1 MLVKVFKRILNFCWL
16 LPGFLLWA
24 SFPPMGER
32 FDCFFALA
40 PLLYLSRNGTVKR
53 SLRLWF
59 VNGFLFWFAT
69 LSWMPAIVKNN
80 GPWPLVVLGWA
91 CLAAYCALFFGAFGW
106 LSSLYWRWS
115 DGAVRSPQSQP
126 EGGRDQRCGIISAPV
141 CRRFLGLLFVEPVLW
156 CGLELLRSRLFGGFS
171 WNQLGVAPIN
181 AGFGSPAAF
190 GGVYLVSAVVILVN
204 GTLASIAER
213 FITRDRCWWRSLETF
228 VPFLLIFGLYSAA
241 GARDSVERRREDTAD
256 DFQKAE
262 EHLKVAL
269 IQRNFPCCFKP
280 QDREDPFAV
289 YSNLCANIAYLRP
302 DLVILPESAYAE
314 IGVLDGRGAE
324 KVWTAKYFSEWLMQ
338 LTGAKAVLAGGG
350 RYTADGK
357 AYNSAALYV
366 ADGRSGKD
374 SASPVGG
381 QSGKDSASP
390 VGFQIYDKVHLVPF
404 GEYIP
409 GDKLIP
415 ALQKLAP
422 VGSCTPG
429 ELKLLHCPPPSH
441 FSASVPLGI
450 AICYEDT
457 DSAQMRE
464 LAKMGARALVF
475 ITNDSWFSYS
485 QETISHAW
493 QATARAIETG
503 LPVIRV
509 GNSGVTGVIY
519 PDGRA
524 NWLCGRDDRPL
535 VDAKGTLFD
544 RVRLPPASSPSFT
557 TSHTFYVR
565 FGDLP
570 LGSAFALLILGYILV
585 YLYSNY
591 EKRRI
596 VSLQVR

>member
-1 MLVKVFKRILNFCWL
+1 MLVRFFRRLLSFCWL

-40 PLLYLSRNGTVKR
+40 ALVYLARQGNVRR

-69 LSWMPAIVKNN
+69 LAWMPAIVKNN

-91 CLAAYCALFFGAFGW
+91 CLAAYCALYFGAFGW
-106 LSSLYWRWS
+106 LSSVYWRWAKAKS
-115 DGAVRSPQSQP
+115 
-126 EGGRDQRCGIISAPV
+126 EKSALHSSSSGLRPFLF
-141 CRRFLGLLFVEPVLW
+141 RFIGLLVVEPVLW
-156 CGLELLRSRLFGGFS
+156 CGLELVRSRLFGGFS

-190 GGVYLVSAVVILVN
+190 GGVYLVSAVVLLVN
-204 GTLASIAER
+204 GTIASIAER
-213 FITRDRCWWRSLETF
+213 FITRDRRWWRSLETF
-228 VPFLLIFGLYSAA
+228 VPFLLIFGLYSVSRSGKDSASPVE
-241 GARDSVERRREDTAD
+241 GAP
-256 DFQKAE
+256 E
-262 EHLKVAL
+262 EYLKVAL
-269 IQRNFPCCFKP
+269 VQRNFPCCFRP
-280 QDREDPFAV
+280 QDRENPVEV
-289 YSNLCANIAYLRP
+289 YSNLCANVAYLKP
-302 DLVILPESAYAE
+302 DIVVLPESAYAE
-314 IGVLDGRGAE
+314 IAPVDHPNAMR
-324 KVWTAKYFSEWLMQ
+324 FSQWLMR

-350 RYTADGK
+350 RYTQDGR
-357 AYNSAALYV
+357 AYNSAALFTAARPESAPY
-366 ADGRSGKD
+366 RSDDDRTPGD
-374 SASPVGG
+374 PLALQV
-381 QSGKDSASP
+381 
-390 VGFQIYDKVHLVPF
+390 YDKVHLVPF

-409 GDKLIP
+409 GDKIFP

-429 ELKLLHCPPPSH
+429 ELKLLSIPLSDTN
-441 FSASVPLGI
+441 SVLRFGV

-464 LAKMGARALVF
+464 LAKTGARALVF

-544 RVRLPPASSPSFT
+544 RVQLPLTQTPHDPITRTLYTRL
-557 TSHTFYVR
+557 
-565 FGDLP
+565 GDLP
-570 LGSAFALLILGYILV
+570 LGIAFALLILCYILI
-585 YLYSNY
+585 YFTSNY

-596 VSLQVR
+596 VSLQVG

>member
-40 PLLYLSRNGTVKR
+40 PLLYLARNGTVKR
-53 SLRLWF
+53 SRWLWF

-80 GPWPLVVLGWA
+80 GPWPLVVLGWV

-115 DGAVRSPQSQP
+115 DGAVRRPQPQL
-126 EGGRDQRCGIISAPV
+126 EGGHNRGCGILSAPIS
-141 CRRFLGLLFVEPVLW
+141 RRFFGLLVVEPVLW

-171 WNQLGVAPIN
+171 WNQLGVAPVN
-181 AGFGSPAAF
+181 VGFGSPAAF

-213 FITRDRCWWRSLETF
+213 FITRDRRWWRTLETF
-228 VPFLLIFGLYSAA
+228 VPFLLIFGIYSAA
-241 GARDSVERRREDTAD
+241 SSAREAVERCRGDTAD
-256 DFQKAE
+256 DCRQSE
-262 EHLKVAL
+262 DYLKVAL

-280 QDREDPFAV
+280 QDRENPFEV
-289 YSNLCANIAYLRP
+289 YSNLCVNVAYLKP

-314 IGVLDGRGAE
+314 IGVLDGAN
-324 KVWTAKYFSEWLMQ
+324 AKYFSEWLMQ

-350 RYTADGK
+350 RYTQDGR
-357 AYNSAALYV
+357 AYNSAALFTAARPESAPY
-366 ADGRSGKD
+366 RSDDDRTPGD
-374 SASPVGG
+374 PLALQV
-381 QSGKDSASP
+381 
-390 VGFQIYDKVHLVPF
+390 YDKVHLVPF

-429 ELKLLHCPPPSH
+429 ELKLLAVP
-441 FSASVPLGI
+441 FSDANSVLRLGP

-464 LAKMGARALVF
+464 LAKMGAKALVF

-509 GNSGVTGVIY
+509 GNSGVTGIIY
-519 PDGRA
+519 PDGRTS
-524 NWLCGRDDRPL
+524 WLCGSDDRPL

-544 RVRLPPASSPSFT
+544 RVLLPSASSGP
-557 TSHTFYVR
+557 TFYVR
-565 FGDLP
+565 FGDGP
-570 LGSAFALLILGYILV
+570 LATAFALLILGYILV

>member
-40 PLLYLSRNGTVKR
+40 PLLYLARNGTVKR
-53 SLRLWF
+53 SRWLWF

-80 GPWPLVVLGWA
+80 GPWPLVVLGWV

-115 DGAVRSPQSQP
+115 DGAVRRPQPQL
-126 EGGRDQRCGIISAPV
+126 EGGHNRGCGILSAPIS
-141 CRRFLGLLFVEPVLW
+141 RRFFGLLVVEPVLW

-171 WNQLGVAPIN
+171 WNQLGVAPVN
-181 AGFGSPAAF
+181 VGFGSPAAF

-213 FITRDRCWWRSLETF
+213 FITRDRRWWRTLETF
-228 VPFLLIFGLYSAA
+228 VPFLLIFGLYSVSRSGKDSASPVE
-241 GARDSVERRREDTAD
+241 GAP
-256 DFQKAE
+256 E
-262 EHLKVAL
+262 EYLKVAL
-269 IQRNFPCCFKP
+269 VQRNFPCCFRP
-280 QDREDPFAV
+280 QDRENPVEV
-289 YSNLCANIAYLRP
+289 YSNLCANVAYLKP
-302 DLVILPESAYAE
+302 DIVVLPESAYAE
-314 IGVLDGRGAE
+314 IAPVDHPNAMR
-324 KVWTAKYFSEWLMQ
+324 FSQWLMR

-350 RYTADGK
+350 RYTQDGR
-357 AYNSAALYV
+357 AYNSAALFTAARPESAPY
-366 ADGRSGKD
+366 RSDDDRTPGD
-374 SASPVGG
+374 PLALQV
-381 QSGKDSASP
+381 
-390 VGFQIYDKVHLVPF
+390 YDKVHLVPF

-429 ELKLLHCPPPSH
+429 ELKLLAVP
-441 FSASVPLGI
+441 FSDANSVLRLGP

-464 LAKMGARALVF
+464 LAKMGAKALVF

-509 GNSGVTGVIY
+509 GNSGVTGIIY
-519 PDGRA
+519 PDGRTS
-524 NWLCGRDDRPL
+524 WLCGSDDRPL

-544 RVRLPPASSPSFT
+544 RVLLPSASSGP
-557 TSHTFYVR
+557 TFYVR
-565 FGDLP
+565 FGDGP
-570 LGSAFALLILGYILV
+570 LATAFALLILGYILV

>member
-40 PLLYLSRNGTVKR
+40 PLLYLARNGTVKR
-53 SLRLWF
+53 SRWLWF

-80 GPWPLVVLGWA
+80 GPWPLVVLGWV

-115 DGAVRSPQSQP
+115 DGAVRRPQPQL
-126 EGGRDQRCGIISAPV
+126 EGGHNRGCGILSAPIS
-141 CRRFLGLLFVEPVLW
+141 RRFFGLLVVEPVLW

-171 WNQLGVAPIN
+171 WNQLGVAPVN
-181 AGFGSPAAF
+181 VGFGSPAAF

-213 FITRDRCWWRSLETF
+213 FITRDRRWWRTLETF

-241 GARDSVERRREDTAD
+241 SSAREAVERCREGAAD
-256 DFQKAE
+256 DCRQSE
-262 EHLKVAL
+262 DYLKVAL

-280 QDREDPFAV
+280 QDRENPFEV
-289 YSNLCANIAYLRP
+289 YSNLCANVAYLKP

-314 IGVLDGRGAE
+314 IGVLDGAN
-324 KVWTAKYFSEWLMQ
+324 AKYFSDWLMQ

-350 RYTADGK
+350 RYTQDGR
-357 AYNSAALYV
+357 AYNSAALFTAARPESAPY
-366 ADGRSGKD
+366 RSDDDRTPGD
-374 SASPVGG
+374 PLALQV
-381 QSGKDSASP
+381 
-390 VGFQIYDKVHLVPF
+390 YDKVHLVPF

-429 ELKLLHCPPPSH
+429 ELKLL
-441 FSASVPLGI
+441 AVPLSDSNSVLRLGP

-464 LAKMGARALVF
+464 LAKMGAKALVF

-509 GNSGVTGVIY
+509 GNSGVTGIIY
-519 PDGRA
+519 PDGRTS
-524 NWLCGRDDRPL
+524 WLCGSDDRPL

-544 RVRLPPASSPSFT
+544 RVLLPSASSGP
-557 TSHTFYVR
+557 TFYVR
-565 FGDLP
+565 FGDGP
-570 LGSAFALLILGYILV
+570 LATAFALLILGYILV